1 MTDSPAPPRVL
12 LDTNVWNYL
21 VDHGGIE
28 PMRKA
33 VKVRGI
39 CLIACPAVV
48 YECLR
53 TSDRDR
59 RRRLARALTR
69 DTWSRVMPEAFSEAE
84 DFRIEVSR
92 VRPGWLMASPDLRQ
106 WRLERSDWLGGF
118 WRRVR
123 EDPHMVAR
131 HVATV
136 GSERLE
142 RAQAETRAAR
152 AEAHSRGHTLDN
164 FIWDHNSTFTVPT
177 PGWNGQD
184 FETWRAAALQHW
196 WRDLVL
202 GESRTMNDWLA
213 PWLDLDAIRQDKAS
227 WVSFWTQEADT
238 SALPREWIRWAMA
251 STQATRNV
259 TTGTPGDNQLATY
272 LLDVDVFVT
281 TDKAFVA
288 LIEAMRPHSPS
299 PLAET
304 RRGPSG
310 ADAVGHVLDVLNEL
324 A

>member
-1 MTDSPAPPRVL
+1 
-12 LDTNVWNYL
+12 
-21 VDHGGIE
+21 
-28 PMRKA
+28 
-33 VKVRGI
+33 
-39 CLIACPAVV
+39 
-48 YECLR
+48 
-53 TSDRDR
+53 
-59 RRRLARALTR
+59 
-69 DTWSRVMPEAFSEAE
+69 MPEAFSEAE